1 MLKENFWLCCAL
13 ILFLGYFAGLMT
25 VWAAAYFVE
34 RRYLCLKNKNERKII
49 GRNREIACCF
59 SVLVTIVFLR
69 GETAEKFF
77 FDSCF
82 ICLLCCLTLV
92 DLEVCMIPNE
102 CVIGIA
108 VLWMVSS
115 FWTGAEGGEA
125 LGRITA
131 AMVTILGVLFVLK
144 QAECFF
150 GKECL
155 GRGDVKLLGAVTLY
169 LGTEKALLA
178 FFAAFLAGGI
188 YFLIAGIVFQKRK
201 EAFPLG
207 PFIAVSSFAML
218 F

>member
-25 VWAAAYFVE
+25 VGAAAYFVE
-34 RRYLCLKNKNERKII
+34 SRYLSLKNRSGRKII
-49 GRNREIACCF
+49 ERNRKIACCF
-59 SVLVTIVFLR
+59 SFLVTIAFLR

-77 FDSCF
+77 FDVCF
-82 ICLLCCLTLV
+82 MCLLCCLTLV

-131 AMVTILGVLFVLK
+131 AMVTVLGILFVLK
-144 QAECFF
+144 QAECFL

-169 LGTEKALLA
+169 LGTEKALPA
-178 FFAAFLAGGI
+178 FFAAFLAGGV
-188 YFLIAGIVFQKRK
+188 YFLIARIVFQKRK
-201 EAFPLG
+201 ERFPLG